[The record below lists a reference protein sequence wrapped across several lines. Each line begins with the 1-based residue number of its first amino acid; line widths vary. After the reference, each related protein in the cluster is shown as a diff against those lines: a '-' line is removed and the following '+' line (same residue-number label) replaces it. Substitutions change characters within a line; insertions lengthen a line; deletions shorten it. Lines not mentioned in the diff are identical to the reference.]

1 MSTLLNTQITNSE
14 PTVEAVQ
21 AAATEV
27 SDSNVTTTTEDIEN
41 STEMATEADLEPT
54 QADKDAVTPDDDG
67 IINID
72 ISPIKKKRFS
82 INGDMSNMLELN
94 IADVN
99 IVQRLNKSLKK
110 LNKLQQEAVDTT
122 SKMGEV
128 DPTSDE
134 GIEILSASLEKIDN
148 DMRAL
153 VDYIFNAEVSKAC
166 ARDGSMYDMFKGAF
180 RYEHIIETLMKL
192 YESNIKVEY
201 QQMRSNL
208 SKHTSKYTKSRKR

>member
-1 MSTLLNTQITNSE
+1 MSTLLSTQITNSE

-41 STEMATEADLEPT
+41 STEMTTEADLEPT

-72 ISPIKKKRFS
+72 IAPIKKKRFS
-82 INGDMSNMLELN
+82 VNGDLDCMLELN

-110 LNKLQQEAVDTT
+110 LNELQQEAVNTT
-122 SKMGEV
+122 SKMGDV
-128 DPTSDE
+128 DPSSDE
-134 GIEILSASLEKIDN
+134 GMEILSESLEKIDN
-148 DMRAL
+148 DMREL
-153 VDYIFNAEVSKAC
+153 VDYIFNAEVSKVC

-180 RYEHIIETLMKL
+180 RYEHIIESLMKL